1 MKRILL
7 SLALAFA
14 LVAPARAY
22 ERTSWA
28 TSPNNA
34 ITNTTTT
41 TVAQHALWYLIEAPQ
56 CTSAAWNSS
65 PPGAGCWSPYCSS
78 NSVSVGACD
87 GSHTTDNIGTTFNAT
102 NIVAASAGTAH
113 SWSTQK
119 ITNSSQTL
127 YMTVDYLA
135 TNSITVAFSKAAPG
149 PVTATGTNTL
159 NSSTITM
166 GNTTGILV
174 GMVVTS
180 GTAAGSCSS
189 CTVTAVSANTSVT
202 LSANWTTAN
211 TSQTYVFSSG
221 VKSRPTATDEW
232 TITSFQHSTGSVATQ
247 NRVHFS
253 LSSEGD
259 FWFCNTRDSTNVMC
273 DGSGNSPLVVE
284 FLKDTKSGDAQI
296 AVASIAA
303 PQGATSAAGTVA
315 SGSWMDGATGTGV
328 GFKGRD
334 STNATNYHFAGAVP
348 LLANGGS
355 ALTIFGTG
363 ATTTFQ
369 GTGDVADSKQD
380 DYPIYLFSWQVGQV
394 TLKGRLVDMSWAPV
408 VNSEGTCAPASS
420 PYTSVLLGKGAWVP
434 WNASVTPSL

>member
-7 SLALAFA
+7 SIALALA
-14 LVAPARAY
+14 LVAPAHAY
-22 ERTSWA
+22 ERASWA

-34 ITNTTTT
+34 ITNTNTT
-41 TVAQHALWYLIEAPQ
+41 TVSQNALWYLIEAPQ

-65 PPGAGCWSPYCSS
+65 PPAAGCWTPYCSS

-102 NIVAASAGTAH
+102 NIVAAAAGTAH

-119 ITNSSQTL
+119 IVNSSQTL
-127 YMTVDYLA
+127 YMTVDYLT
-135 TNSITVAFSKAAPG
+135 TNTITVAFSKAAPG

-180 GTAAGSCSS
+180 GTAAGTCSS

-202 LSANWTTAN
+202 LSSANWTTAN

-232 TITSFQHSTGSVATQ
+232 TNTTLFNTAQRGDAEPRALLALLERRLLVLQHA
-247 NRVHFS
+247 R
-253 LSSEGD
+253 LDE
-259 FWFCNTRDSTNVMC
+259 RDVRRLRRFAA
-273 DGSGNSPLVVE
+273 PLVVS
-284 FLKDTKSGDAQI
+284 FLKDTKTSDAEI
-296 AVASIAA
+296 AVSSTMQA
-303 PQGATSAAGTVA
+303 PSGATCGR
-315 SGSWMDGATGTGV
+315 GSRKRLVDGRCDGQ

-334 STNATNYHFAGAVP
+334 FRRTRPATLRRARFR
-348 LLANGGS
+348 S
-355 ALTIFGTG
+355 
-363 ATTTFQ
+363 
-369 GTGDVADSKQD
+369 
-380 DYPIYLFSWQVGQV
+380 
-394 TLKGRLVDMSWAPV
+394 
-408 VNSEGTCAPASS
+408 
-420 PYTSVLLGKGAWVP
+420 
-434 WNASVTPSL
+434 